1 MDSTNTVLWIALHQ
15 SEPPVAALM
24 ELRAGRR
31 ADGAGWS
38 RLRPDPLWRISSLP
52 ETRRRWVATS
62 GELPPLSRERSAVGK
77 GRHHRGAAT
86 AGRGKMEGRAQ
97 EEPDATAGSPLPGMR
112 SRWVAAIGP
121 AAAGTREM
129 EGRAWEAPDA
139 ERDRLDIFS
148 ERGLRFPDL
157 DGEPNRMTS
166 LFDASIFLDFSKIL
180 G

>member
-1 MDSTNTVLWIALHQ
+1 M
-15 SEPPVAALM
+15 
-24 ELRAGRR
+24 
-31 ADGAGWS
+31 
-38 RLRPDPLWRISSLP
+38 LP
-52 ETRRRWVATS
+52 S
-62 GELPPLSRERSAVGK
+62 
-77 GRHHRGAAT
+77 
-86 AGRGKMEGRAQ
+86 
-97 EEPDATAGSPLPGMR
+97 
-112 SRWVAAIGP
+112 GP